1 MYEELLRFCSYKTI
15 HLKIGQRIWIN
26 TCKRR
31 YNDGK
36 KKAPMK
42 MHSPHSFMEMQI
54 KVLVRFHCV
63 SQVALVVKKPVA
75 NAGRH
80 KRHRF
85 NPWVRKIS
93 CKGDGNPL
101 QYSCLEN
108 CIDREARQAAVH
120 RAAQSLTWLKQLS
133 THPCIQNTTTH
144 MLSWLKKKNWQSCK
158 VKIIIFA
165 GGKMV

>member
-1 MYEELLRFCSYKTI
+1 
-15 HLKIGQRIWIN
+15 
-26 TCKRR
+26 
-31 YNDGK
+31 
-36 KKAPMK
+36 
-42 MHSPHSFMEMQI
+42 MHSLHSFMEMQI
-54 KVLVRFHCV
+54 KVLVRYHCA

-108 CIDREARQAAVH
+108 PIDREAWQAAVH
-120 RAAQSLTWLKQLS
+120 RVAQSLTWLKKLS

-144 MLSWLKKKNWQSCK
+144 LLSWLKKKKLAIMKSEDHNICWWQNGIVTLKAFWKFLIRVKHTLIISPSCPAPG
-158 VKIIIFA
+158 FLT
-165 GGKMV
+165 